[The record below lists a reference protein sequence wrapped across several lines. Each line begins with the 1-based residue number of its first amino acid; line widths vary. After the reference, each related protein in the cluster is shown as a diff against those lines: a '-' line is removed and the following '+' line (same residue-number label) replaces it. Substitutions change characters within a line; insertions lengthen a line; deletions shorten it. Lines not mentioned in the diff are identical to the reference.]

1 MRNRCPEQGILTPG
15 EGAHREVARKG
26 SPPRD
31 MASPTFAWW
40 NVLTG
45 LRTMG
50 QVWQ

>member
-1 MRNRCPEQGILTPG
+1 MTKSQG
-15 EGAHREVARKG
+15 EGAIREDARQG
-26 SPPRD
+26 SAPVPSQD